1 MGLLITPSFA
11 TGSPSSS
18 GSGYAHRRPASR
30 LCPGFAS
37 GGPGTRAKPGRPG
50 LLSIPLGWGFACR
63 RHMSSEDIL
72 ESALVPEEGS
82 GRRRWGEAI
91 SKWGPYVQAEKGPS
105 LEGCDAKQHRVLRG
119 PAASPGSGRFLFRK
133 FRVQKGPELVSRLRG
148 SGLSAVASD
157 ETSHPC
163 VLGTNL
169 WTSRRGGH
177 LLSAPRPRR
186 APRAEHR
193 TRGSRGTGS
202 SAQHESKGRDREPR
216 FADQGT
222 EAPTAEVAYGQ
233 RGTRILSSTVA
244 TWTRWFA
251 G

>member
-30 LCPGFAS
+30 LCPRFAS
-37 GGPGTRAKPGRPG
+37 GGPGTRAKPGGPG

-63 RHMSSEDIL
+63 RHVSSEDIL
-72 ESALVPEEGS
+72 ESALVKRDQGEGGG
-82 GRRRWGEAI
+82 GRRYRNGV
-91 SKWGPYVQAEKGPS
+91 PYVQAEKGPS
-105 LEGCDAKQHRVLRG
+105 LEGWDAKQHRVLRG

-163 VLGTNL
+163 VLGKNL

-186 APRAEHR
+186 APPAEHR
-193 TRGSRGTGS
+193 TQGSRGTGS

-216 FADQGT
+216 FADEGT
-222 EAPTAEVAYGQ
+222 EAPTA
-233 RGTRILSSTVA
+233 
-244 TWTRWFA
+244 
-251 G
+251 

>member
-30 LCPGFAS
+30 LCPRFAS
-37 GGPGTRAKPGRPG
+37 GGPGTRAKPGGPG
-50 LLSIPLGWGFACR
+50 LLSIPLGWGFAYR

-105 LEGCDAKQHRVLRG
+105 LEGWDAKQHRVLRG

-163 VLGTNL
+163 VLGKNL
-169 WTSRRGGH
+169 WTSRRGGW
-177 LLSAPRPRR
+177 APPQRPPAPPR
-186 APRAEHR
+186 APGGAQNAGLPGHRLLRAAR
-193 TRGSRGTGS
+193 V
-202 SAQHESKGRDREPR
+202 KGP
-216 FADQGT
+216 
-222 EAPTAEVAYGQ
+222 
-233 RGTRILSSTVA
+233 
-244 TWTRWFA
+244 
-251 G
+251 